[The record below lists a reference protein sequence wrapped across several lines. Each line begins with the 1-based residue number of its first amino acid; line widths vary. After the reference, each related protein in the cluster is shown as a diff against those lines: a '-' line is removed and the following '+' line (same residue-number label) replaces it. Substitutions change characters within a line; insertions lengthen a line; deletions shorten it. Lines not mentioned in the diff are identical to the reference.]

1 MAKPCP
7 PPGRKDHRG
16 RMAKHCLFG
25 SKLRLY
31 DVKEVSEI
39 LNVSERT
46 VRRMIERKEIP
57 HIRIRGRVLFREE
70 TIDRW
75 LRDLEEKNNTELAR

>member
-1 MAKPCP
+1 M
-7 PPGRKDHRG
+7 
-16 RMAKHCLFG
+16 
-25 SKLRLY
+25 RLY